1 MFCSKCGKEIP
12 TDSRSCIYCK
22 TPIESNQLDKSTFIK
37 DSNIYSKDDYLS
49 LSKEYEN
56 EKKKIKKSG
65 RNMIILGGILFGLGV
80 LIIPTILI
88 IIMDQMLIPL
98 IVSFLGIIVGTVF
111 WGVSESTTKKR
122 IDELGDNLYRKYVS
136 DFNIKK

>member
-12 TDSRSCIYCK
+12 TDSKFCIGCK
-22 TPIESNQLDKSTFIK
+22 TPVESNQLDKSTFIK
-37 DSNIYSKDDYLS
+37 DNNMYSKDDYLS

-65 RNMIILGGILFGLGV
+65 RNMMILSGILLFLS
-80 LIIPTILI
+80 LFIIPVILI
-88 IIMDQMLIPL
+88 LIMDQMLIPF
-98 IVSFLGIIVGTVF
+98 IVSLLLVIVACIFL
-111 WGVSESTTKKR
+111 GVSESTTKKR

-136 DFNIKK
+136 NFNSKK